1 MIIRPMTPAD
11 LSYAAS
17 LTQAEGWLSETIEEF
32 DGFHARDPQGC
43 LVAERDG
50 RRVAIGVA
58 TGYGDTGFL
67 GQIVVAPEARGQG
80 LGAAMVAALLE
91 RLRAAGVR
99 GVWLDATTAGAPLY
113 ERLGFR
119 KVQSSLRYAGTLAGG
134 DEGAMHGVR
143 PMTQADIDRVCALD
157 RLWWGADR
165 GWFLR
170 RRLALHP
177 DLCHV
182 LDPKLDGP
190 DGIAGYV
197 LVRRRAGRVWVGPWC
212 AAPHVERPEVLLHA
226 LARAGDGAPVPM
238 PVPIHAGVLASS
250 ARARAAL
257 ERLGFAPGFEH
268 PWRMVWGEDAG
279 LARGAEVLA
288 NGTSAKG

>member
-1 MIIRPMTPAD
+1 MIIRPMTPDD
-11 LSYAAS
+11 LAYAAS

-67 GQIVVAPEARGQG
+67 GQIIVAPEARGQG
-80 LGAAMVAALLE
+80 LGAAMVAALLDH
-91 RLRAAGVR
+91 LRAAGAR
-99 GVWLDATTAGAPLY
+99 GIWLDATAAGAPLY

-119 KVQSSLRYAGTLAGG
+119 KVQPSLRYAGTLAGG
-134 DEGAMHGVR
+134 GIDEDAMHGVR
-143 PMTQADIDRVCALD
+143 PMTEADMDRVCALD

-182 LDPKLDGP
+182 LDGR

-197 LVRRRAGRVWVGPWC
+197 LARRRAGRVWAGPWC
-212 AAPHVERPEVLLHA
+212 AAPHIERPEILLHA
-226 LARAGDGAPVPM
+226 LVRTGDGAPMPM
-238 PVPIHAGVLASS
+238 HLGILASS
-250 ARARAAL
+250 TRAHAAL
-257 ERLGFAPGFEH
+257 ERLGFAPGPEH
-268 PWRMVWGEDAG
+268 PWRMVCGEDAG
-279 LARGAEVLA
+279 LAHRTEVLA